1 MLDKQILNKLNKIL
15 TKIAEFNSSNNLSD
29 YLDKIKKNSKSLSDK
44 SFNEIEINKCKI
56 ELAKKYYLIGKYI
69 SEKYYSD
76 KILDFSYD
84 EEYKKMNK
92 EIAKLKKYIKSIS
105 L

>member
-1 MLDKQILNKLNKIL
+1 MNKLNKIL
-15 TKIAEFNSSNNLSD
+15 TKIVEFNQSNNLSD
-29 YLDKIKKNSKSLSDK
+29 YIEKIKQNSKSLSNK
-44 SFNEIEINKCKI
+44 SLNEIEINKCKM

-76 KILDFSYD
+76 KIIDFSYD
-84 EEYKKMNK
+84 EEYKKMSE
-92 EIAKLKKYIKSIS
+92 EIFKLKKYIKSIS

>member
-1 MLDKQILNKLNKIL
+1 LNKLNKIL

-56 ELAKKYYLIGKYI
+56 ELAKKHYLIGKYI

-92 EIAKLKKYIKSIS
+92 EIVKLKKYIKSIS